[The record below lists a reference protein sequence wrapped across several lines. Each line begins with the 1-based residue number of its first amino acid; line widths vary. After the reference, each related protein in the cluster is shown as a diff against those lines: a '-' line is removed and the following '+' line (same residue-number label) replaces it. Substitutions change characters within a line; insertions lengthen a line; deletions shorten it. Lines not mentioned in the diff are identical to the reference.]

1 MVYQGYYIM
10 NKVENHY
17 RNNTASMK
25 AYNHMIEPQLKR
37 AIANVPPKND
47 APTIL
52 LNSAKHNN
60 GDKKNG

>member
-1 MVYQGYYIM
+1 M

-25 AYNHMIEPQLKR
+25 AYNHMIEPQLRR
-37 AIANVPPKND
+37 AIANVPPEND

-52 LNSAKHNN
+52 LNSANNNN